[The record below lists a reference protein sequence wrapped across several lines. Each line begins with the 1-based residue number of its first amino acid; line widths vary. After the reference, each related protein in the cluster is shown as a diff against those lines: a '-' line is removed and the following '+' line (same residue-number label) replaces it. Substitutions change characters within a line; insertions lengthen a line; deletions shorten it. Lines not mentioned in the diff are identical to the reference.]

1 MPVTTLNSSDSSTPP
16 SKAMTMHSLRRA
28 LRTGWRRFLLS
39 RPISVTYAMLF
50 ALIGAFVLYAII
62 RAQHAPMIIPLV
74 GGFLYVG
81 PILMSGFFALADRFE
96 QRERGGFADVL
107 QGFSRSSRDM
117 LLLALL
123 CTFLFVLWV
132 LDTAIL
138 YAYLVGMQPQSWVS
152 LLKPTEGVL
161 AFVIISSVLGLM
173 LAFVIFVC
181 SAFAV
186 PLLYY
191 RRVRLLEAIRLS
203 VLAVFSNIG
212 PCLVWAALV
221 SIALVASIVLFPL
234 FLLSFPVLA
243 FAGHALYR
251 ELFGPE
257 PGAAVAAEGVNPSA
271 SVKDEYGEIA
281 RGS

>member
-1 MPVTTLNSSDSSTPP
+1 MPVTPLGSSDPFRLPST
-16 SKAMTMHSLRRA
+16 AMTMHSVRRA

-39 RPISVTYAMLF
+39 RPVSVTYAMLF

-96 QRERGGFADVL
+96 HRERGGFADVL

-138 YAYLVGMQPQSWVS
+138 YAYLVGMQPQSWLS
-152 LLKPTEGVL
+152 LLKPNADVL
-161 AFVIISSVLGLM
+161 TFVIISSILGLL
-173 LAFVIFVC
+173 LAFFIFVC

-191 RRVRLLEAIRLS
+191 RRVGLFEAIRLS
-203 VLAVFSNIG
+203 VLAVFSNFG
-212 PCLVWAALV
+212 PCMAWAALV
-221 SIALVASIVLFPL
+221 SVALVASIVLFPL

-257 PGAAVAAEGVNPSA
+257 PGTVAAEGGSPCSP
-271 SVKDEYGEIA
+271 VKDEYGEIA

>member
-1 MPVTTLNSSDSSTPP
+1 MPFTPLNSTNP
-16 SKAMTMHSLRRA
+16 SRPLPKALSMHSLRRA
-28 LRTGWRRFLLS
+28 MRTGWRRFLLS

-74 GGFLYVG
+74 AGFLYVG

-138 YAYLVGMQPQSWVS
+138 YAYLVGLQPQSWLS

-161 AFVIISSVLGLM
+161 AFVIISSVLGLL

-203 VLAVFSNIG
+203 VLSVFSNFG
-212 PCLVWAALV
+212 PCLAWAALV
-221 SIALVASIVLFPL
+221 SVALVASIFLFPM

-257 PGAAVAAEGVNPSA
+257 PGAVTAVGGESPVAP
-271 SVKDEYGEIA
+271 VKEEFGEIA